1 MQAIHFFRWFLQHS
15 HSSKCHIHNLKG
27 LKFKIFLFMRY
38 ENVDRTTGLLV
49 LLETVI
55 YCSHN
60 LKKKQPPS
68 WIRSVK
74 SYYTCVFWSLGENQR
89 WWRTVLVQWG
99 DIVSSNFHNVD
110 WNVHLFFI
118 DIWIVL
124 EYYKSEY
131 YFQF

>member
-1 MQAIHFFRWFLQHS
+1 MQAIHFFRWFFQHS

-27 LKFKIFLFMRY
+27 LKFKILLFMRY

-60 LKKKQPPS
+60 FKKNSPMLNQKCK
-68 WIRSVK
+68 K
-74 SYYTCVFWSLGENQR
+74 SLYMRILVFR
-89 WWRTVLVQWG
+89 WKSKVMKDCPVQWG

-110 WNVHLFFI
+110 WNKHLFFI